1 MTEPT
6 AVDPRFQVPTR
17 RIVGLLI
24 AAAILFW
31 FARPVLAPFVMGAF
45 IAYAFQPFI
54 ESAQR
59 RTGRSRIL
67 IVVVGY
73 LIGLAA
79 IAAVV
84 FVFAGLIYRE
94 LQLLVQSGPDAL
106 TTALRQLLGA
116 DSITIGDQTIT
127 VEELAARLEAIIRAF
142 TQTPEGAI
150 RGAEQVIHTA
160 LDVVLTMI
168 VTFYLL
174 LDGDR
179 FGEIAL
185 RFLDPADRDQTRR
198 IAARIHIVLGHW
210 LRGQI
215 VLIAFVSII
224 VSVALGP
231 ILHVPYATALG
242 VMTGFLEIIPLI
254 GPLIAGAIVAVV
266 ALSAG
271 GLGLAV
277 VVVVFLFVLRQIE
290 DVVMMP
296 LVLGRAVNLHPL
308 VAMFAVVVGT
318 TAFGILGTF
327 LAVPIAAAINVAM
340 HEFFP
345 AELGTLPGDPIGGD
359 VPGSETAE
367 LTTAPEGSPETG

>member
-6 AVDPRFQVPTR
+6 AIDPRFHIPAR

-31 FARPVLAPFVMGAF
+31 FARPVLAPFVVGAF

-59 RTGRSRIL
+59 RTGRSRVV
-67 IVVVGY
+67 IVVAGY
-73 LIGLAA
+73 LLGLVAVG
-79 IAAVV
+79 IVV
-84 FVFAGLIYRE
+84 FIFAGLIYRE
-94 LQLLVQSGPDAL
+94 LELLVRSGPDAI

-116 DSITIGDQTIT
+116 DTIT
-127 VEELAARLEAIIRAF
+127 VGDRTITIEELAVRIQAAIAAF
-142 TQTPEGAI
+142 TQTPEGAL
-150 RGAEQVIHTA
+150 RSAEQVLHSL

-174 LDGDR
+174 LDGNR
-179 FGEIAL
+179 FGEVAL

-198 IAARIHIVLGHW
+198 IAGRIHVVLGHW
-210 LRGQI
+210 LRGQL
-215 VLIAFVSII
+215 VLVLFVSII
-224 VSVALGP
+224 VSVVLGP

-242 VMTGFLEIIPLI
+242 VMTGLLEIIPLI
-254 GPLIAGAIVAVV
+254 GPLVAGAIVAVV

-271 GLGLAV
+271 GIGLAV
-277 VVVVFLFVLRQIE
+277 AVVVFLFVLRQIE
-290 DVVMMP
+290 DAVMMP

-327 LAVPIAAAINVAM
+327 LAVPVAAAVNVAM

-345 AELGTLPGDPIGGD
+345 AELGRLPGEPLGGD
-359 VPGSETAE
+359 VLEPEPAALAPGAE
-367 LTTAPEGSPETG
+367 QG